1 MQQLNPRKKTVI
13 SFHLLLLFSLET
25 PSLFL
30 FKLHRNTRIDPLGS
44 IQLCLYYVKQMNAF
58 PILTMKIMSS
68 LTGAWIINSILY
80 ATVKTH
86 VMLRIRLSFLN
97 EEPDENLQINF
108 SLLQKFL
115 FLSPV
120 EEARS
125 HCLTNTDFSLE
136 MLEKTSRLGL
146 TPETKHIGDVL
157 VIKVPLTP
165 L

>member
-1 MQQLNPRKKTVI
+1 
-13 SFHLLLLFSLET
+13 
-25 PSLFL
+25 
-30 FKLHRNTRIDPLGS
+30 
-44 IQLCLYYVKQMNAF
+44 MNAF

-115 FLSPV
+115 FLCPV

-125 HCLTNTDFSLE
+125 HCLTNADFSLE
-136 MLEKTSRLGL
+136 MLEETSRLGL
-146 TPETKHIGDVL
+146 TPEKNTLEMFWSLKCL
-157 VIKVPLTP
+157 
-165 L
+165 